1 MTRDD
6 KSPLNENA
14 GAVHLPKRSRK
25 YGVGKE
31 IGGAVYVHRDYEGV
45 FGLEVAEARRR
56 LPSEFDYTVV
66 KLNLAN
72 STVSFIQVTDFDA
85 APEPIV
91 GSITVVKQDGSCRHM
106 KPPNDPY
113 IYHHKWLFVTDDY
126 DGFEKQMSPQSNE
139 VAVFTKKGSLPFWS
153 MPSPQRLFLV
163 FGSETKGLPES
174 ILAAYRESTY
184 HIPITGEI
192 RCLNLSTAVGIAL
205 YESLRVK
212 NSGSEGPT
220 LT

>member
-31 IGGAVYVHRDYEGV
+31 IGRAVYVHRDYEGV

-56 LPSEFDYTVV
+56 LPSEFEYNVV
-66 KLNLAN
+66 KLSLAN

-85 APEPIV
+85 APEPTV

-126 DGFEKQMSPQSNE
+126 DGFDVEESKRRSLAWM
-139 VAVFTKKGSLPFWS
+139 SLPDVDKSRIGRRSYWETHV
-153 MPSPQRLFLV
+153 MPRIR
-163 FGSETKGLPES
+163 PEM
-174 ILAAYRESTY
+174 AGDRRT
-184 HIPITGEI
+184 
-192 RCLNLSTAVGIAL
+192 
-205 YESLRVK
+205 
-212 NSGSEGPT
+212 
-220 LT
+220 